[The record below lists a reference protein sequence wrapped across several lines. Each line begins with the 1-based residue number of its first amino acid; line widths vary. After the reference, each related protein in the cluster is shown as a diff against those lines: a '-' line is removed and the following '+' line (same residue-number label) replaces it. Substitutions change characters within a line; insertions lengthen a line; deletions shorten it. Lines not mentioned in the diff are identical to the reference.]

1 MNPIVP
7 LAEPIEVKKMSG
19 LQRAAVLMLALGR
32 ENGRPI
38 WEELADDEIKELS
51 SVMAQ
56 LGAVPAAAVE
66 HLFVQFATDVASMSS
81 FHGSYETTQ
90 RLLESVLPTERVR
103 EVMDDIRGPHGRT
116 MWDKLGNVNEAVLA
130 AYLEKELPQTAAVI
144 LLKLKPDHAAKV
156 LAEFSGEYAFD
167 VVDRMLRSEVVQK
180 DFIMHVEQ
188 TLRGEFMSN
197 LARTQRRDPHETMAE
212 IFNSLSSDT
221 EGKLLELLEARRPEA
236 AERIRA
242 LMFTFDD
249 LVQLTPQAIQTVL
262 RVADKAHLAAA
273 LKGSPEAV
281 RDVFYS
287 NMSERGAKILKED
300 IQALGPIR
308 VRDVEEAQ
316 AALVRL
322 AKQLA
327 DRGEIV
333 IADSRSGDNELI
345 Y

>member
-7 LAEPIEVKKMSG
+7 AAEPIEVKKMTG

-32 ENGRPI
+32 ENGQPI
-38 WEELADDEIKELS
+38 WAELADDEIKELS
-51 SVMAQ
+51 SAMAQ
-56 LGAVPAAAVE
+56 LGPVPASAVE
-66 HLFVQFATDVASMSS
+66 HLFVQFATDVSSMSS

-90 RLLESVLPTERVR
+90 SLLESVLPSERVR
-103 EVMDDIRGPHGRT
+103 EVMEDIRGPHGRT
-116 MWDKLGNVNEAVLA
+116 MWDKLGNVSEAVLA
-130 AYLEKELPQTAAVI
+130 SYLEKELPQTAAVI
-144 LLKLKPDHAAKV
+144 LLKLKPDHAARV

-180 DFIMHVEQ
+180 DFLIHVEQ
-188 TLRGEFMSN
+188 TLRSEFMSN

-212 IFNSLSSDT
+212 IFNSLTSET
-221 EGKLLELLEARRPEA
+221 EGKLLGLLEERRPDA

-249 LVQLTPQAIQTVL
+249 LIQLTPQAIQTLL
-262 RVADKAHLAAA
+262 RVADKAQVAAA

-281 RDVFYS
+281 REIFFS
-287 NMSERGAKILKED
+287 NMSERGAKILRD
-300 IQALGPIR
+300 DMQALGPMRI
-308 VRDVEEAQ
+308 RDVEEAQ
-316 AALVRL
+316 AGLVRL

-333 IADSRSGDNELI
+333 IADSRAGDNELI